1 MSYLCQNTWI
11 SSRTQNTRKLWCL
24 NPDAGTDAEWGLP
37 SFGQRADGHTREEHV
52 DLLEQRLGVAKC
64 IRGE

>member
-1 MSYLCQNTWI
+1 MPKHLDFVKNSKYTKTLVFE
-11 SSRTQNTRKLWCL
+11 
-24 NPDAGTDAEWGLP
+24 PGTDAEWGLS